1 MTRERVAGFLFGIS
15 LGVIMGYYLRPP
27 EAGRLQN
34 PAPHAGADE
43 KTVGG
48 ARPGRVEGQPPAPG
62 SVTRIGNAS

>member
-34 PAPHAGADE
+34 PAPRPGVDE

-48 ARPGRVEGQPPAPG
+48 AGPRRVEDRTRTSGG
-62 SVTRIGNAS
+62 VTRIGNAS

>member
-15 LGVIMGYYLRPP
+15 LGVVMGYYLRPP

-34 PAPHAGADE
+34 PAARPGADE

-48 ARPGRVEGQPPAPG
+48 AGPRRVEDRPPASG
-62 SVTRIGNAS
+62 GITRIGNAS